1 MKKILLTI
9 LLGISL
15 TLSITPLV
23 LAQTASTTTGKSGS
37 DASLTSGGIRST
49 VDAIGSKTPLPSFDA
64 GHANQNYQAG
74 ASQLTSVIYFMLDF
88 LKYILGGIATI
99 MIIISGLKLIMS
111 ARTVSDAMS
120 KEKETLRFAFMG
132 LIIIIISDQLIRTL
146 FGSYGETLRSGEDM
160 KLTAGAVVNVTQ
172 GLTGLLR
179 IFIPTLAIMYFVLA
193 AFKLLNSRGDADKL
207 NKAKTQITWSVL
219 GIILAGLAEI
229 LVFRVV
235 FPDQGMRIPDTV
247 ELAKLLVTIT
257 NFISGFI
264 STIAVSYI
272 IYAGYLYVISRGTEG
287 VDKAKKMV
295 SGAIIGLLIAMAA
308 FGLVNT
314 FVRIPPAKT
323 TTTNNASTPVPS
335 P

>member
-9 LLGISL
+9 LVSL
-15 TLSITPLV
+15 TLAMSVTPLV
-23 LAQTASTTTGKSGS
+23 LAQGTASTTTGQSGT
-37 DASLTSGGIRST
+37 AAPLGTGGIRSA
-49 VDAIGSKTPLPSFDA
+49 VDAIGSQTPLPNFDA

-74 ASQLTSVIYFMLDF
+74 ASQLTSVIYFLLDF

-99 MIIISGLKLIMS
+99 MIIISGLKLILS

-146 FGSYGETLRSGEDM
+146 FGSYGETFRSGEDM

-179 IFIPTLAIMYFVLA
+179 IFIPTLAILYFVLA
-193 AFKLLNSRGDADKL
+193 AFRLLNSRGDADKL
-207 NKAKTQITWSVL
+207 NKAKTQITWAIL

-229 LVFRVV
+229 IVFRVV
-235 FPDQGMRIPDTV
+235 FPDQGTRIPDTA

-314 FVRIPPAKT
+314 FVKIPPAKNT
-323 TTTNNASTPVPS
+323 TATTNTAP
-335 P
+335 